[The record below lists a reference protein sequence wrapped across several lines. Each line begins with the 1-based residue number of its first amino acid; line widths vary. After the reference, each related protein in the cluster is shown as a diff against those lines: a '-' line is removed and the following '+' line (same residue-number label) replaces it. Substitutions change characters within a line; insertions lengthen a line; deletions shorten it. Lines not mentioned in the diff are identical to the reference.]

1 MNVKIKVTDNT
12 IAEEVSETQ
21 ETIKVKII
29 SNDPTEELLEAE
41 EAPQQTVKVK
51 IVGDSSSD
59 DEESEMEDVGDK
71 IKVKIVKDNKKI
83 VKIEVVNKDKIE
95 GELILR
101 SSLNGDLMIL
111 DHKDI
116 DIIIK
121 QKDGKIITFAKEM
134 MSDMSY
140 GAGSRLME
148 YLRHEGIIEYDSIQG
163 GNIHGSMES
172 KIQEGSKRIPVTLY
186 KVYEWMK
193 KEKPA
198 FEAREE
204 YDEEM
209 EDHMLDPDNEYS
221 TELGQV
227 PQRAQKGS
235 IRQHNMFAPYLYGR
249 YTF

>member
-1 MNVKIKVTDNT
+1 MSVKIKITDET
-12 IAEEVSETQ
+12 IAEEVSETE
-21 ETIKVKII
+21 ETIKIKIVT
-29 SNDPTEELLEAE
+29 DEPTEELLEAE
-41 EAPQQTVKVK
+41 EQPEQKVK
-51 IVGDSSSD
+51 IKITNETPEDSD
-59 DEESEMEDVGDK
+59 LEDIGE
-71 IKVKIVKDNKKI
+71 KVKIRIVKDNEKI
-83 VKIEVVNKDKIE
+83 VKIEVVDKNKIE

-121 QKDGKIITFAKEM
+121 QKDGKVITFAKEM

-148 YLRHEGIIEYDSIQG
+148 YLRHEGVIEYDSIQG

-172 KIQEGSKRIPVTLY
+172 KIQEGSKRIPITLF

-204 YDEEM
+204 YDEEI

>member
-1 MNVKIKVTDNT
+1 MNVKIKITDET
-12 IAEEVSETQ
+12 IAEEVSDTE
-21 ETIKVKII
+21 ETIKIKIV
-29 SNDPTEELLEAE
+29 SDEPTEELLEAE
-41 EAPQQTVKVK
+41 EQPEQT
-51 IVGDSSSD
+51 
-59 DEESEMEDVGDK
+59 
-71 IKVKIVKDNKKI
+71 IKVKIKNETAEDPELEDIGEKVKIRIVKDNEKI
-83 VKIEVVNKDKIE
+83 VKIEVVDKNRIE

-121 QKDGKIITFAKEM
+121 QKDGKVITFAKEM

-148 YLRHEGIIEYDSIQG
+148 YLRHEGVIEYDSIQG
-163 GNIHGSMES
+163 GNIHGSIES
-172 KIQEGSKRIPVTLY
+172 KIQEGSKRIPITLF

-198 FEAREE
+198 FESREE

-209 EDHMLDPDNEYS
+209 EEHMLDPDNEYS

>member
-1 MNVKIKVTDNT
+1 MNVKIKITDET
-12 IAEEVSETQ
+12 IAEEVAETE
-21 ETIKVKII
+21 ETIKIKIV
-29 SNDPTEELLEAE
+29 SDEPTEELLEAE
-41 EAPQQTVKVK
+41 EQPEQT
-51 IVGDSSSD
+51 
-59 DEESEMEDVGDK
+59 
-71 IKVKIVKDNKKI
+71 IKVKIKNETVEDPELEDIGEKVKIRIVKDNEKI
-83 VKIEVVNKDKIE
+83 VKIEVVDKNRIE

-121 QKDGKIITFAKEM
+121 QKDGKVITFAKEM

-148 YLRHEGIIEYDSIQG
+148 YLRHEGVIEYDSIQG
-163 GNIHGSMES
+163 GNIHGSIES
-172 KIQEGSKRIPVTLY
+172 KIQEGSKRIPITLF

-198 FEAREE
+198 FESREE

-209 EDHMLDPDNEYS
+209 EEHMLDPDNEYS